1 MRLYQGKPESERQL
15 YRLWDY
21 LALSCY
27 KGMVFFKKSV
37 FLTGLA
43 HKEFLAGSVN
53 SCREML
59 ILYLMFVLSAP
70 YQSILLLY
78 K

>member
-15 YRLWDY
+15 YRLWNY

-27 KGMVFFKKSV
+27 QGMFLKKSV
-37 FLTGLA
+37 ILTDLV
-43 HKEFLAGSVN
+43 HKEFLAESVS
-53 SCREML
+53 SCREMS
-59 ILYLMFVLSAP
+59 ILYRMFVLSAP
-70 YQSILLLY
+70 YQSILLVC